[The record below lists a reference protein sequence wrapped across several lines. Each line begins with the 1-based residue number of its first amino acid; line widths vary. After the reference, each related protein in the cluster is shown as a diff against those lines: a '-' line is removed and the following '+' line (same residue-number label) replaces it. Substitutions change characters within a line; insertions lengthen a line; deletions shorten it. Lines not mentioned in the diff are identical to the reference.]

1 MVLTNEAHIFMWE
14 VRMGSSQGEVGW
26 NRFLWPTGLGYR
38 LRRPRKHLLH
48 LLSGSQLGMLLFPKK
63 ILGNDLFIRV
73 TEGGSGVPARIYCLR
88 VQNP

>member
-1 MVLTNEAHIFMWE
+1 MGGENGKQSGRGGAEQVPMAHW
-14 VRMGSSQGEVGW
+14 
-26 NRFLWPTGLGYR
+26 LGFK
-38 LRRPRKHLLH
+38 LRRPRKHLLR
-48 LLSGSQLGMLLFPKK
+48 LLSGSQLGMLLSPKK